1 MNKIYILIY
10 LLLVTSNLFSQVNVL
25 DHIMRTSKK
34 MNTEEHKNISRA
46 KSHEHAGLYEEAHL
60 IYKQVF
66 KNNPGNQYIFSSY
79 KSFLK
84 KQSEW
89 DLLVEISIIYS
100 NTIAPDPFG
109 KLTLADSYL
118 LSGRDDNAYDIFRS
132 LFENYSNDLEKL
144 KRFISK
150 LVYHHK
156 IDFALQ
162 NINQIRNMLDYP
174 DFYAREL
181 GTYYYSKMEYSKSLN
196 EYLLYLNYNVN
207 QISNVRGKLMG
218 FPQDDEIRNNI
229 RKILKNNN
237 SKLCNVILA
246 EYEFKWKNYES
257 AYNLMINNYLN
268 EDEIYEFAIDMIT
281 ASQFPYAEKI
291 FNKLTQS
298 NNNEI
303 VESSIYQLANILEL
317 KTKNKTMSLPIS
329 DNIIETTFFNLE
341 SFDSGKIEIES
352 NDFLHTVIMYDS
364 LISRYNNSEARY
376 KLSNLKYKTNRN
388 VDEAI
393 YQFNNIEKESK
404 DRQIAFNSAIKIIN
418 LNIESGRVDFELI
431 KKIEKYK
438 KKYTKRD
445 QIVLLDLKKNQALFY
460 LQEFEQTSENLKE
473 ILKKLSKESPFYN
486 DFIDGFATLML
497 FNGKDDEL
505 SKFSSAIYHIKQN
518 NFSDAIPVLLELNK
532 STEDIIA
539 NLSIYYLSYI
549 YIKSNN
555 YSLAEE
561 TMLRASGDDIYLQL
575 VKLLAAEMDDYM
587 NKNINSA
594 IDKYLDFLDNHE
606 SSIYYEDIRL
616 RLKDIIG

>member
-1 MNKIYILIY
+1 MNKINILIY
-10 LLLVTSNLFSQVNVL
+10 VLLVTSNLFSQVNVL
-25 DHIMRTSKK
+25 DHIIRTSKK

-84 KQSEW
+84 KQNKWE
-89 DLLVEISIIYS
+89 LLIEISIIYS

-109 KLTLADSYL
+109 KLALADSYL
-118 LSGRDDNAYDIFRS
+118 LSGRNDNAYDIFRS

-156 IDFALQ
+156 IDFALK
-162 NINQIRNMLDYP
+162 NINQIRNTLDYP

-207 QISNVRGKLMG
+207 QISNVREKLMG
-218 FPQDDEIRNNI
+218 FPQDDEIKNNI

-257 AYNLMINNYLN
+257 AYNLMINNYLH

-281 ASQFPYAEKI
+281 ASQFLYAEKI

-303 VESSIYQLANILEL
+303 VESSIYQLASILEL

-329 DNIIETTFFNLE
+329 DNIIKTTFFNLE
-341 SFDSGKIEIES
+341 SFDSEKIELES
-352 NDFLHTVIMYDS
+352 NNFLHTVIMYDS
-364 LISRYNNSEARY
+364 LISHYNNSEARY

-404 DRQIAFNSAIKIIN
+404 DRQIAFNSAIKIID

-431 KKIEKYK
+431 KKIEKYTK
-438 KKYTKRD
+438 IYTKRD
-445 QIVLLDLKKNQALFY
+445 QIVLLNLKKNQVLFY

-518 NFSDAIPVLLELNK
+518 NFSDAISVLLELNK
-532 STEDIIA
+532 STENIIA